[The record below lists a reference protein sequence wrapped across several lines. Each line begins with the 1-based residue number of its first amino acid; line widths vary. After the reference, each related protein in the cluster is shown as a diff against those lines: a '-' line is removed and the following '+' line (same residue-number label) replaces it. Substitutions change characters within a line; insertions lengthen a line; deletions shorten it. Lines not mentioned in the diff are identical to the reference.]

1 MTNYIVIDGGT
12 TNTRI
17 NLVQNG
23 AVTDTLKLHQGARS
37 AIDGKDAL
45 AQAISEGI
53 KAVLTKN
60 NLEENSITRI
70 LASGMIT
77 SEFGL
82 YKVDH
87 IVAPAGSAELHSN
100 MREVTLSHI
109 SPIPFVFISGV
120 KTACDTLENAD
131 MMRGEE
137 TELMGIISET
147 GESAVYVLPGSHSK
161 IIFTDS
167 EGRIIN
173 FHTMLTG
180 EMTASLSQYTI
191 LKDAVSLGECKTEVE
206 YLVKGYLYAQK
217 NGINEALFKTRIL
230 KNLFGATHDQAYS
243 FFCGAVLSGEV
254 DRIASMGAKKIY
266 IAGRTEIKEQ
276 LTALLSLFDGITV
289 LSIDEKTAAEATVKG
304 ILKIYEYTAG

>member
-17 NLVQNG
+17 NLVRNG
-23 AVTDTLKLHQGARS
+23 TVTDTLKLHQGARS
-37 AIDGKDAL
+37 AIDGREAL
-45 AQAISEGI
+45 AAAISEGI
-53 KAVLTKN
+53 KTVLARNGLKN
-60 NLEENSITRI
+60 GDIKRI

-87 IVAPAGSAELHSN
+87 IVAPAGIAELHRN
-100 MREVTLSHI
+100 MREVTLSEI
-109 SPIPFVFISGV
+109 SLIPFVFISGV

-137 TELMGIISET
+137 TELMGILNET
-147 GESAVYVLPGSHSK
+147 DEKAVYVLPGSHSK

-180 EMTASLSQYTI
+180 EMTAALSEHTI
-191 LKDAVSLGECKTEVE
+191 LKDAVRLGECSTDVE
-206 YLVKGYLYAQK
+206 YLVKGYRYTQK

-230 KNLFGATHDQAYS
+230 KNLFGATPDQAYS
-243 FFCGAVLSGEV
+243 FFCGAVLSGEI

-276 LTALLSLFDGITV
+276 LAALLSLSNGITV

-304 ILKIYEYTAG
+304 ILKIYEYDCK

>member
-23 AVTDTLKLHQGARS
+23 SVTDTLRLHQGAKS
-37 AIDGKDAL
+37 AIDSKAAL
-45 AQAISEGI
+45 VLAIADGI
-53 KAVLTKN
+53 KNILSRN
-60 NLEENSITRI
+60 GMEEDEITRI

-87 IVAPAGSAELHSN
+87 IVVPAGISELNKN
-100 MREVTLSHI
+100 MKEVTLAEI
-109 SPIPFVFISGV
+109 SKIPFVFISGV
-120 KTACDTLENAD
+120 KTACDTLESAD

-147 GESAVYVLPGSHSK
+147 EENAIYVLPGSHSK
-161 IIFTDS
+161 IIFTDNN
-167 EGRIIN
+167 GRIIN

-180 EMTASLSQYTI
+180 EMTAALSRYTI
-191 LKDAVSLGECKTEVE
+191 LKDAVHLGECRNDNE
-206 YLVKGYLYAQK
+206 YLLMGYRYTQK

-230 KNLFGATHDQAYS
+230 KNLFGASIDQTYS
-243 FFCGAVLSGEV
+243 FFCGAVLTAE
-254 DRIASMGAKKIY
+254 IEQILAMGAKKIY
-266 IAGRTEIKEQ
+266 VGGRSEIKEQ
-276 LTALLSLFDGITV
+276 LTALLTASSEIEV
-289 LSIDEKTAAEATVKG
+289 IPIDEKTAAEATVKG
-304 ILKIYEYTAG
+304 ILKIYEYTE